1 MKKKRNMIVVALMLI
16 GIIFIGYKYKANEDE
31 KKTEYVEWIKTQ
43 YSNQNG
49 AFFQKSAWTDYHNAD
64 LLEKTKV
71 WVDLYVYNKYVPVEE
86 KVYLIDVQEY
96 LSSEFNED
104 GSLRIEKGYEKVHN
118 YVKWYKYSMDQGD
131 SGRTII
137 EKYKDDLHFDVEW
150 EYKKTENPDYEI
162 KLIDELSIPQVKEL
176 IKKYEDP
183 SYQINDDI
191 MMGIVVE

>member
-1 MKKKRNMIVVALMLI
+1 MIVVALMLI

-31 KKTEYVEWIKTQ
+31 KKTEYVEWLKTQ

-118 YVKWYKYSMDQGD
+118 YVNWYEYSMDQGD

>member
-1 MKKKRNMIVVALMLI
+1 MIVVALMLI

-31 KKTEYVEWIKTQ
+31 KKTEYVEWLKTQ

-64 LLEKTKV
+64 LLEETKV

-96 LSSEFNED
+96 LFSEFNED
-104 GSLRIEKGYEKVHN
+104 GSLRIENGYEKVHN
-118 YVKWYKYSMDQGD
+118 YVNWYEYSMDQGD
-131 SGRTII
+131 SGRMII

>member
-1 MKKKRNMIVVALMLI
+1 MIVVALMLI

>member
-1 MKKKRNMIVVALMLI
+1 MIVVALMLI

-31 KKTEYVEWIKTQ
+31 KKTEYVEWLKTQ

-118 YVKWYKYSMDQGD
+118 YVNWYEYSMDPGD

-137 EKYKDDLHFDVEW
+137 EKYQDALHFDVEW

-183 SYQINDDI
+183 SYQINDEI

>member
-31 KKTEYVEWIKTQ
+31 KKTEYVEWLKTQ

-64 LLEKTKV
+64 LLEETKV

-96 LSSEFNED
+96 LFSEFNED
-104 GSLRIEKGYEKVHN
+104 GSLRIENGYEKVHN
-118 YVKWYKYSMDQGD
+118 YVNWYEYSMDQGD
-131 SGRTII
+131 SGRMII

>member
-31 KKTEYVEWIKTQ
+31 KTEYVEQLKTQ

-64 LLEKTKV
+64 LLEETKV
-71 WVDLYVYNKYVPVEE
+71 WVGLYVYNKYVPVEE
-86 KVYLIDVQEY
+86 EVYLIDVQEY

-118 YVKWYKYSMDQGD
+118 YVNWYEYSMDQGD
-131 SGRTII
+131 SGRAII

>member
-1 MKKKRNMIVVALMLI
+1 MIVVALMLI

-31 KKTEYVEWIKTQ
+31 KKTEYVEWLKTQ

-118 YVKWYKYSMDQGD
+118 YVNWYEYSIDQGD

>member
-1 MKKKRNMIVVALMLI
+1 MKRKRNMIVVALMLI

-31 KKTEYVEWIKTQ
+31 KKTEYVEWLKTQ

-118 YVKWYKYSMDQGD
+118 YVNWYEYSMDQGD

>member
-1 MKKKRNMIVVALMLI
+1 MIVVALMLI

-31 KKTEYVEWIKTQ
+31 KKTEYVEWLKTQ

-118 YVKWYKYSMDQGD
+118 YVNWYEYSMDQGD
-131 SGRTII
+131 RGRTII